1 MQVTA
6 MRPKSPSKLAN
17 IASLLIMLLLSGCAA
32 HYSAEAVSDPYGLFS
47 GIWHG
52 AISGLTITV
61 NIISWVLSLAGIDFL
76 SNVQIIGR
84 PNTGFFYY
92 LGFAVGFMFLTLF
105 R

>member
-1 MQVTA
+1 MEPTTMQ
-6 MRPKSPSKLAN
+6 PKLKIKPAN
-17 IASLLIMLLLSGCAA
+17 IACLLILLLLSGCAA
-32 HYSAEAVSDPYGLFS
+32 HYSTEAVSDPYGLFS

-61 NIISWVLSLAGIDFL
+61 NVISWLLSFVGIDFF
-76 SNVQIIGR
+76 SNIQIIGR

-92 LGFAVGFMFLTLF
+92 LGFAIGFMFLPLF